1 MKLAQSRDSAVRH
14 GVGVGPARFKL
25 AFTAARFSAVR
36 LWVTDGPL
44 EEAEVAAKFEPSS
57 SDARITANLW
67 VADGPLSEAEAVV
80 SAESRTVH

>member
-1 MKLAQSRDSAVRH
+1 M
-14 GVGVGPARFKL
+14 
-25 AFTAARFSAVR
+25 R

-44 EEAEVAAKFEPSS
+44 EEAGVAAKLEPSS

-80 SAESRTVH
+80 VSAESRTVH